1 MFTGL
6 VDDLGTLD
14 RVARTGAGLELRVR
28 CRYDDLAEGE
38 SVAVS
43 GVCLTVTGTGT
54 ERGQPWF
61 TTAAMSTT
69 VGLTTIGRWKEGT
82 RLNLERA
89 LRPTD
94 RLGGHI
100 VQGHVDG
107 VAEITR
113 ADAAQDTLLLELA
126 LPGGLAEL
134 MVERGSVA
142 LDGVSLTISALP
154 GPDKIQVSIID
165 YTRGHTTL
173 GGLAVGDRVHVEAD
187 VLAKHVKRL
196 LGRLTSGV

>member
-38 SVAVS
+38 SVAVN
-43 GVCLTVTGTGT
+43 GVCLTVTGLGK

-61 TTAAMSTT
+61 TAAAMTT
-69 VGLTTIGRWKEGT
+69 TLGLTTIGNWKEG
-82 RLNLERA
+82 RRVNLERA
-89 LRPTD
+89 MRPTD

-113 ADAAQDTLLLELA
+113 ADPTQDALLLELA
-126 LPGGLAEL
+126 LPAGLAEL

-142 LDGVSLTISALP
+142 LDGVSLTVSALP

-165 YTRGHTTL
+165 HTRGHTTL
-173 GGLAVGDRVHVEAD
+173 GALAVGDRVHVEAD

-196 LGRLTSGV
+196 LERQSS